1 MQRLSLRAIFCV
13 LLLAELLLPV
23 HVVNKAFAQPGIT
36 VGFAVDGSGLV
47 ISSELGEEVGLYLKD
62 RLLTPVDVRS
72 FTSEDFLYNGL
83 VRDREVDFAWLSKA
97 YLGRVPEGAIFPLTE
112 NLDHFPGLFKGS
124 LVARQGQQTAL
135 LQQVSNV
142 FLSMHESPE
151 GRALL
156 QKLEISRFVSPSHW
170 QTPEGVGAAQVP
182 SDPTPSPLDKDS
194 LKIFVQGETPSS
206 KLTSEPFAEDE
217 SKVEDKTPE
226 KIESSGSKRE
236 STSLDD
242 EEPLVDEA
250 LPKISEGG
258 PTPVLTTLADSSVAE
273 IADVSPQV
281 KADSQ
286 DEPVF
291 ETPSGSVDSSF
302 PVSDDDNDKTETA
315 AEPALE
321 ADQGSSIALVA
332 DSLTYDSVEDSYE
345 AKGDVVL
352 RQDEVELKSEYLLWQ
367 AATQDASA
375 EGDVALEDID
385 TKLLGSSIQY
395 NMATRQG
402 HVRDGRLF
410 VREGNFH
417 LSGQQIEKEGQF
429 EYSVKEGSFTTC
441 DGEIPDWKFSAD
453 EVDITV
459 GGYARAKHVWFH
471 VKDVPVLYVPYLTFP
486 VKADRESGFLT
497 PSFGY
502 SNNKGTLASLA
513 WYQVID
519 RHMDATIYLD
529 YLSEIGLGKGLEY
542 RYALSGNNNGQ
553 ALYYHVTGTGE
564 IEELDQ
570 KEDFP
575 DLDYYRWKH
584 SGNFPGGWRFLADVE
599 YTDEKLFFEE
609 FGEFAADYNRDKT
622 VSTLMLRR
630 NWKKLNVNGFAR
642 YIKDLESDNDATLQT
657 LPELGLGLPRYRL
670 GDTAFY
676 AGLESYATRFWRD
689 EGERGERLYLRPSLS
704 AVFKPGSWLEVTP
717 EVAFYERLYSTDVT
731 ETDKFIPE
739 VSLALSSRLVK
750 SFDVNLLGSDR
761 IQHSIEPTVTY
772 AYVPDEEQGS
782 LPLFDLRDRVA
793 SRNDVTYA
801 LVNRLT
807 ARSQAADG
815 SSLYRD
821 LFYLRLSQSY
831 NIDEPQAYIEDG
843 LSDSLVENRPFSD
856 LRVEMD
862 FTPVKNFSLD
872 AESIIPVYGDSGF
885 NTLSAGST
893 LRDDTGNAVSASYT
907 YKDADFAGVATDY
920 VEFQLDTS
928 ILQPLYVRFKER
940 YDFQENRALEDFVGF
955 EYRSKCWSIILSYKT
970 RYLEDEDNDHEI
982 GFTFVL
988 AGLGPPMGF
997 AEGVDKDIE

>member
-1 MQRLSLRAIFCV
+1 MTGPSMQRLSLRAIFCV
-13 LLLAELLLPV
+13 LLLVSLLFPV
-23 HVVNKAFAQPGIT
+23 YVVNKAFAQPGIT
-36 VGFAVDGSGLV
+36 IGFAVDGSGLV
-47 ISSELGEEVGLYLKD
+47 ISSELGDEVGLYLKD
-62 RLLTPVDVRS
+62 RLSTPVYIRS
-72 FTSEDFLYNGL
+72 FTSEDLLYNWL
-83 VRDREVDFAWLSKA
+83 IRYREVDFAWLSKA
-97 YLGRVPEGAIFPLTE
+97 YLGRVPEGEIFPLAE

-124 LVARQGQQTAL
+124 IVARQGQQAAL
-135 LQQVSNV
+135 LQKVSTV
-142 FLSMHESPE
+142 FLSMHESLE

-156 QKLEISRFVSPSHW
+156 QNLEISRFISSSRW
-170 QTPEGVGAAQVP
+170 QTAEWVGAAQV
-182 SDPTPSPLDKDS
+182 SFDQTPSPIDKDS
-194 LKIFVQGETPSS
+194 LKISVQGETPGS
-206 KLTSEPFAEDE
+206 KLTSEPFVVA
-217 SKVEDKTPE
+217 
-226 KIESSGSKRE
+226 E
-236 STSLDD
+236 STVEGETTQIIGSSDSKSEPTTLDN
-242 EEPLVDEA
+242 EEPLVDEV
-250 LPKISEGG
+250 LPKTSEVV
-258 PTPVLTTLADSSVAE
+258 PTPVLAAISGSAVAKMP
-273 IADVSPQV
+273 DTSPQA
-281 KADSQ
+281 KADSL
-286 DEPVF
+286 DEPVV
-291 ETPSGSVDSSF
+291 ETPSGSADDSLPLADSKI
-302 PVSDDDNDKTETA
+302 VEKA
-315 AEPALE
+315 AATEPAPE
-321 ADQGSSIALVA
+321 ADQESPIALVS
-332 DSLTYDSVEDSYE
+332 DSLTYDSGEDSYE

-352 RQDEVELKSEYLLWQ
+352 RQGEVELKAQALLWQ
-367 AATQDASA
+367 VATQDASA
-375 EGDVALEDID
+375 EGSAELKDID
-385 TKLLGSSIQY
+385 TKVSGSSIQY

-402 HVRDGRLF
+402 QVRDGRLF

-459 GGYARAKHVWFH
+459 GGYARAKHVWFYL
-471 VKDVPVLYVPYLTFP
+471 KDVPVLYVPYLTFP
-486 VKADRESGFLT
+486 VKTERESGLLT

-570 KEDFP
+570 REDFP

-584 SGNFPGGWRFLADVE
+584 SGNFPGGWSFLADVE

-609 FGEFAADYNRDKT
+609 FGELAADYNRDKT

-642 YIKDLESDNDATLQT
+642 YIKDLELDNDATLQT

-689 EGERGERLYLRPSLS
+689 KGERGERLYLRPSLS

-717 EVAFYERLYSTDVT
+717 EVAFYERLYSTDIT
-731 ETDKFIPE
+731 ETDKFVPE
-739 VSLALSSRLVK
+739 FSVALSTRLAK
-750 SFDVNLLGSDR
+750 SFDINLLGADR
-761 IQHSIEPTVTY
+761 LQHSIEPTVTY
-772 AYVPDEEQGS
+772 TYVPDEEQGS
-782 LPLFDLRDRVA
+782 LPFFDLRDRVA

-831 NIDEPQAYIEDG
+831 NIDESQAYTENG
-843 LSDSLVENRPFSD
+843 LPDRLGRNRPFSD

-862 FTPVKNFSLD
+862 FTPVKNFSLN
-872 AESIIPVYGDSGF
+872 AESIIAVYGDSGF
-885 NTLSAGST
+885 NTLRVGST
-893 LRDDTGNAVSASYT
+893 LKDDLGNSAKISYNYT
-907 YKDADFAGVATDY
+907 DIDFEKVATDY
-920 VEFQLDTS
+920 VEFQLETS
-928 ILQPLYVRFKER
+928 ILQPLYIRVEDR
-940 YDFQENRALEDFVGF
+940 YDFQENRALEDLVGF
-955 EYRSKCWSIILSYKT
+955 EYRSKCWSLFLTYKN
-970 RYLEDEDNDHEI
+970 RYRGKGDNDQEI
-982 GFTFVL
+982 MFSFVL
-988 AGLGPPMGF
+988 SGLGKNGGF
-997 AEGVDKDIE
+997 GM

>member
-13 LLLAELLLPV
+13 LLLVTLLFPV
-23 HVVNKAFAQPGIT
+23 YVVNNAFAQPGIT
-36 VGFAVDGSGLV
+36 IGFAVDGSGLV

-62 RLLTPVDVRS
+62 RLSTPVHFRS
-72 FTSEDFLYNGL
+72 FTSEDFLYNWL
-83 VRDREVDFAWLSKA
+83 IRYREVNFAWLSKA
-97 YLGRVPEGAIFPLTE
+97 YLGRVPEGEIFPLAE
-112 NLDHFPGLFKGS
+112 NLDHFPGLFRGS
-124 LVARQGQQTAL
+124 IVARQGQQTAL
-135 LQQVSNV
+135 LQQVSTV

-156 QKLEISRFVSPSHW
+156 QKLEISRFISSSRW

-182 SDPTPSPLDKDS
+182 SDSTPSPLDKDS
-194 LKIFVQGETPSS
+194 LKISVQGETQSS
-206 KLTSEPFAEDE
+206 KLTSEPFAADE
-217 SKVEDKTPE
+217 SKVGDETPE
-226 KIESSGSKRE
+226 KIEPSDSKRE
-236 STSLDD
+236 STLLDD

-250 LPKISEGG
+250 LPKISEVV
-258 PTPVLTTLADSSVAE
+258 PTPVFATIPDSSVAE
-273 IADVSPQV
+273 IADTSPQA

-286 DEPVF
+286 DEPVV
-291 ETPSGSVDSSF
+291 EMLSDSVDDSLPLADSEN
-302 PVSDDDNDKTETA
+302 VETDA
-315 AEPALE
+315 ATEPALE
-321 ADQGSSIALVA
+321 ADQESPISLVA
-332 DSLTYDSVEDSYE
+332 DYLAYDSDEDSYE

-352 RQDEVELKSEYLLWQ
+352 RQGEVELKSDTLLWQ
-367 AATQDASA
+367 ASTQDAAA
-375 EGDVALEDID
+375 EGSVELEDIG
-385 TKLLGSSIQY
+385 TKVIGTSMQY

-402 HVRDGRLF
+402 QIRDGRLF

-417 LSGQQIEKEGQF
+417 LEGQQIEKEGQF

-459 GGYARAKHVWFH
+459 GGYARAKHVWFYI
-471 VKDVPVLYVPYLTFP
+471 KDVPVLYSPYLTFP
-486 VKADRESGFLT
+486 VKAERESGLLT

-542 RYALSGNNNGQ
+542 RYALSGNNNGK

-642 YIKDLESDNDATLQT
+642 YIKDLESDDDATLQT
-657 LPELGLGLPRYRL
+657 LPELGLSLPRYRL

-676 AGLESYATRFWRD
+676 AGLESYATSFWRD
-689 EGERGERLYLRPSLS
+689 EGEDGERLYLRPSLS
-704 AVFKPGSWLEVTP
+704 AALKPGSWLEVTP
-717 EVAFYERLYSTDVT
+717 EVAFYERLYNTDDT

-739 VSLALSSRLVK
+739 LSVALSTRLKK
-750 SFDVNLLGSDR
+750 SFDANLLGADR

-772 AYVPDEEQGS
+772 TYVPDEDQDG
-782 LPLFDLRDRVA
+782 LPLFDLRDRIER
-793 SRNDVTYA
+793 RNDVTYS
-801 LVNRLT
+801 LINRLT
-807 ARSQAADG
+807 ARSQEVDG
-815 SSLYRD
+815 SSSYRE
-821 LFYLRLSQSY
+821 LFYLRLSQRY
-831 NIDEPQAYIEDG
+831 DIDEARNDRSG
-843 LSDSLVENRPFSD
+843 ENRPFSV

-862 FTPVKNFSLD
+862 FTPVKNFSFD

-885 NTLSAGST
+885 NTLSIGST
-893 LRDDTGNAVSASYT
+893 LKDGSGNAAKINYKYT
-907 YKDADFAGVATDY
+907 DIDFENVATDY

-940 YDFQENRALEDFVGF
+940 YDFQENRALEDFVAF
-955 EYRSKCWSIILSYKT
+955 EYRSKCWSIMLFYKT
-970 RYLEDEDNDHEI
+970 RYLEDEVNDNEF

-988 AGLGPPMGF
+988 AGLGPPIGF
-997 AEGVDKDIE
+997 SEGFNKAIE

>member
-13 LLLAELLLPV
+13 LVLITLLFPV
-23 HVVNKAFAQPGIT
+23 YVVNNAFAQPGIT
-36 VGFAVDGSGLV
+36 IGFAIDGSGLV
-47 ISSELGEEVGLYLKD
+47 ISTELGEEVGLYLKD

-72 FTSEDFLYNGL
+72 FTSEDFLYNRL
-83 VRDREVDFAWLSKA
+83 VRYREVDFAWLSKA
-97 YLGRVPEGAIFPLTE
+97 YLDRVPEGGILPLAE

-124 LVARQGQQTAL
+124 IVARQGQKTAL
-135 LQQVSNV
+135 LQQVSTV

-156 QKLEISRFVSPSHW
+156 QKLEISRFISSSRW
-170 QTPEGVGAAQVP
+170 QPPEGVGAAQVP
-182 SDPTPSPLDKDS
+182 SD
-194 LKIFVQGETPSS
+194 
-206 KLTSEPFAEDE
+206 
-217 SKVEDKTPE
+217 
-226 KIESSGSKRE
+226 SKRE
-236 STSLDD
+236 STLLDD

-250 LPKISEGG
+250 LPKIYEVV
-258 PTPVLTTLADSSVAE
+258 PTPGFATIPDSSVAE
-273 IADVSPQV
+273 ITDASPQV

-286 DEPVF
+286 DEPVV
-291 ETPSGSVDSSF
+291 EMLSDSVDDSLPLADSEN
-302 PVSDDDNDKTETA
+302 VETEA
-315 AEPALE
+315 ATESALE
-321 ADQGSSIALVA
+321 ADQESPISLVA
-332 DSLTYDSVEDSYE
+332 DSLTYDSDEDSYE

-352 RQDEVELKSEYLLWQ
+352 RQGEVELKSESLLWQ
-367 AATQDASA
+367 SATQDASA
-375 EGDVALEDID
+375 EGAVELEDID
-385 TKLLGSSIQY
+385 TKILGSSIQY

-410 VREGNFH
+410 VSEGNFH

-486 VKADRESGFLT
+486 VKAERESGLLT

-575 DLDYYRWKH
+575 NLDYYRWKH
-584 SGNFPGGWRFLADVE
+584 SGNFPGGWHFLADVE

-657 LPELGLGLPRYRL
+657 LPELGLGLPRYRI

-717 EVAFYERLYSTDVT
+717 EVAFYERLYSTDIA
-731 ETDKFIPE
+731 ETDKFVPE
-739 VSLALSSRLVK
+739 FSVALSSRLAK
-750 SFDVNLLGSDR
+750 SFDINLLGADR
-761 IQHSIEPTVTY
+761 LQHSIEPTVTY
-772 AYVPDEEQGS
+772 TYVPDEEQGS

-843 LSDSLVENRPFSD
+843 LTDRLVENRPFSD
-856 LRVEMD
+856 LRVEMN
-862 FTPVKNFSLD
+862 FTPVKNFSLN

-907 YKDADFAGVATDY
+907 YKDEAFAGVATDY
-920 VEFQLDTS
+920 ASFQVDTS

>member
-1 MQRLSLRAIFCV
+1 MQRLSLRASFCV
-13 LLLAELLLPV
+13 LLLAALLLPV
-23 HVVNKAFAQPGIT
+23 PVVNKAFAQPGIT

-47 ISSELGEEVGLYLKD
+47 ISSELGKEVGLYLKE

-72 FTSEDFLYNGL
+72 FTSEDFLYNWL
-83 VRDREVDFAWLSKA
+83 VRYREVDFAWLSKA
-97 YLGRVPEGAIFPLTE
+97 YLGRVPEGAVFPLTE

-124 LVARQGQQTAL
+124 IVARQGQQTAL

-156 QKLEISRFVSPSHW
+156 QKLEISRFISSSHW
-170 QTPEGVGAAQVP
+170 QTPEWVGAEQVP
-182 SDPTPSPLDKDS
+182 SEPTPSPLERDS
-194 LKIFVQGETPSS
+194 LKISVQGETPSS
-206 KLTSEPFAEDE
+206 KITSEPFAEDE
-217 SKVEDKTPE
+217 LKVEDKTPE
-226 KIESSGSKRE
+226 IIGSSGSKRE

-250 LPKISEGG
+250 LSKISEGR
-258 PTPVLTTLADSSVAE
+258 PTPVIAAMPDSSVAE

-281 KADSQ
+281 KDDSQ

-291 ETPSGSVDSSF
+291 ETPSDSVDSSF
-302 PVSDDDNDKTETA
+302 PLSVDDNDETEIAT
-315 AEPALE
+315 EPALK
-321 ADQGSSIALVA
+321 ADQESPIALVA
-332 DSLTYDSVEDSYE
+332 DSLTYDSDEDSYE

-352 RQDEVELKSEYLLWQ
+352 RQGELELKSDTLLWQ

-375 EGDVALEDID
+375 EGAVELKDIE
-385 TKLLGSSIQY
+385 TKLLGSSLQY
-395 NMATRQG
+395 NMTTRQG
-402 HVRDGRLF
+402 QVRDGRLF
-410 VREGNFH
+410 VSEGNFH

-459 GGYARAKHVWFH
+459 GGYARAQHVWFH
-471 VKDVPVLYVPYLTFP
+471 VKDVPVLYTPYMAFP
-486 VKADRESGFLT
+486 VKTERQSGLLT

-529 YLSEIGLGKGLEY
+529 YLSEVGLGKGLEY
-542 RYALSGNNNGQ
+542 RYALPGQNNGK

-584 SGNFPGGWRFLADVE
+584 SGRLPGGWRLMADIE
-599 YTDEKLFFEE
+599 YTDQKLFFEE
-609 FGEFAADYNRDKT
+609 FGEVAEDYNRDKT

-630 NWKKLNVNGFAR
+630 NWQKLNVVGFAR
-642 YIKDLESDNDATLQT
+642 YTKDLETDNDETLQT
-657 LPELGLGLPRYRL
+657 LPELSFGLPRYRL

-717 EVAFYERLYSTDVT
+717 EAAFYERLYSTDVT

-772 AYVPDEEQGS
+772 TYVPDEEQGS
-782 LPLFDLRDRVA
+782 LPLFDLRDRVL

-821 LFYLRLSQSY
+821 LFYLRLSQRY
-831 NIDEPQAYIEDG
+831 DIDEVRNDRSGEK
-843 LSDSLVENRPFSD
+843 RPFSD

-862 FTPVKNFSLD
+862 FTPVNNFSFN

-893 LRDDTGNAVSASYT
+893 LKDDTGNAVSASYT

-920 VEFQLDTS
+920 VSFQVDTS

-940 YDFQENRALEDFVGF
+940 YDFQENRALEDFVGL

>member
-13 LLLAELLLPV
+13 LLLAALLFPV
-23 HVVNKAFAQPGIT
+23 HVVNKASAQPGIT
-36 VGFAVDGSGLV
+36 IGFAVDGSGLV

-62 RLLTPVDVRS
+62 RLLTAVDVRS

-83 VRDREVDFAWLSKA
+83 VRYREVDFALLSKA
-97 YLGRVPEGAIFPLTE
+97 YLGRVPEGAIIPLTE

-124 LVARQGQQTAL
+124 IVARQGQQDAL
-135 LQQVSNV
+135 LQQVSTV

-156 QKLEISRFVSPSHW
+156 QKLEINRFVSSSRW
-170 QTPEGVGAAQVP
+170 QTPG
-182 SDPTPSPLDKDS
+182 
-194 LKIFVQGETPSS
+194 S
-206 KLTSEPFAEDE
+206 KLTSEPFAGDE
-217 SKVEDKTPE
+217 SKVEAEATE
-226 KIESSGSKRE
+226 KIGSPDSTSESS
-236 STSLDD
+236 SLDD
-242 EEPLVDEA
+242 EEPLVGDV
-250 LPKISEGG
+250 LPKRSEVV
-258 PTPVLTTLADSSVAE
+258 PTPVLTMIPDSSVAE
-273 IADVSPQV
+273 STDARPQV
-281 KADSQ
+281 KSAPQ
-286 DEPVF
+286 DEPVV
-291 ETPSGSVDSSF
+291 ETLPDSVDDSI
-302 PVSDDDNDKTETA
+302 DDSIPLADNVNDKTEA
-315 AEPALE
+315 ATEPALE
-321 ADQGSSIALVA
+321 SDQESPIALVA
-332 DSLTYDSVEDSYE
+332 DYLAYDSDEDSYE

-352 RQDEVELKSEYLLWQ
+352 RQGEVELKSDTLLWQ

-375 EGDVALEDID
+375 QGAVELKEMGSKV
-385 TKLLGSSIQY
+385 LGSSIQY
-395 NMATRQG
+395 NMATKQG
-402 HVRDGRLF
+402 QVRDGQLF

-429 EYSVKEGSFTTC
+429 EYSVEGGSFTTC
-441 DGEIPDWKFSAD
+441 DGEIPDWKFSAE
-453 EVDITV
+453 EVDVTV

-471 VKDVPVLYVPYLTFP
+471 VKDVPILYTPYIAFP
-486 VKADRESGFLT
+486 VKAERESGLLT

-529 YLSEIGLGKGLEY
+529 YLSDIGLGKGLEY

-584 SGNFPGGWRFLADVE
+584 SGKFPGGWRFLADVE

-717 EVAFYERLYSTDVT
+717 EVAFYERLYSTDDT
-731 ETDKFIPE
+731 EADKFIPE
-739 VSLALSSRLVK
+739 ISVALSTRLAK
-750 SFDVNLLGSDR
+750 SFDANLLGADR
-761 IQHSIEPTVTY
+761 IQHSIEPTITY
-772 AYVPDEEQGS
+772 TYVPDEEQGD
-782 LPLFDLRDRVA
+782 LPLFDLRDRIEH
-793 SRNDVTYA
+793 RNDVTYA

-807 ARSQAADG
+807 ARRQTADG
-815 SSLYRD
+815 SSSYRE

-831 NIDEPQAYIEDG
+831 DIDEARNDRSGE
-843 LSDSLVENRPFSD
+843 SRPFSD
-856 LRVEMD
+856 LRLEMD
-862 FTPVKNFSLD
+862 FTPVKNFSFD
-872 AESIIPVYGDSGF
+872 AESLIPVYGDSGF
-885 NTLSAGST
+885 RTLSIGST
-893 LRDDTGNAVSASYT
+893 LKDESGNAATISYKYT
-907 YKDADFAGVATDY
+907 DIDFDKVATDY
-920 VEFQLDTS
+920 LEFQLDTS

-997 AEGVDKDIE
+997 ATGVDKGIE

>member
-1 MQRLSLRAIFCV
+1 
-13 LLLAELLLPV
+13 
-23 HVVNKAFAQPGIT
+23 
-36 VGFAVDGSGLV
+36 
-47 ISSELGEEVGLYLKD
+47 
-62 RLLTPVDVRS
+62 
-72 FTSEDFLYNGL
+72 
-83 VRDREVDFAWLSKA
+83 
-97 YLGRVPEGAIFPLTE
+97 
-112 NLDHFPGLFKGS
+112 LDHFQKLFRGNV
-124 LVARQGQQTAL
+124 VARQGQKITL
-135 LQQVSNV
+135 LQQVSAV
-142 FLSMHESPE
+142 FLNMDKNAE

-156 QKLEISRFVSPSHW
+156 KKLEITRFVPTSLW
-170 QTPEGVGAAQVP
+170 QTPEWTGSAQGP
-182 SDPTPSPLDKDS
+182 SDSTPSAVTKDS
-194 LKIFVQGETPSS
+194 QKIPVHGETPSPE
-206 KLTSEPFAEDE
+206 LTSEPFSADQ
-217 SKVEDKTPE
+217 SKVEDETSE
-226 KIESSGSKRE
+226 KIEPSDSKSE

-242 EEPLVDEA
+242 EDPPVGEV
-250 LPKISEGG
+250 LPKTAEVE
-258 PTPVLTTLADSSVAE
+258 PTPVLATVPGSPVTETSDASPQAKTDSHDDPVIETRPESVA
-273 IADVSPQV
+273 
-281 KADSQ
+281 
-286 DEPVF
+286 
-291 ETPSGSVDSSF
+291 GSF
-302 PVSDDDNDKTETA
+302 PLAEKDNDKTEA
-315 AEPALE
+315 ATEPAPDAGQE
-321 ADQGSSIALVA
+321 SPIALVA

-352 RQDEVELKSEYLLWQ
+352 RQGEVELKSDTLLWQ

-375 EGDVALEDID
+375 EGTVELKDVG
-385 TKLLGSSIQY
+385 TKVSGSSIQY

-402 HVRDGRLF
+402 QVRDGRLF

-459 GGYARAKHVWFH
+459 GGYARARHVWFH
-471 VKDVPVLYVPYLTFP
+471 VKDVPVLYTPYMAFP
-486 VKADRESGFLT
+486 VKTERESGLLT

-529 YLSEIGLGKGLEY
+529 YLSDIGLGKGLEY
-542 RYALSGNNNGQ
+542 RYALSGNNNGK

-575 DLDYYRWKH
+575 DLDYYRWEH
-584 SGNFPGGWRFLADVE
+584 SGQLPGDWRLMADIE
-599 YTDEKLFFEE
+599 YTDQKLFFEE
-609 FGEFAADYNRDKT
+609 FGEVAEDYNREKT

-630 NWKKLNVNGFAR
+630 NWQKLNAVGFAR
-642 YIKDLESDNDATLQT
+642 YIKDLETDNDETLQT
-657 LPELGLGLPRYRL
+657 LPELSLGLPRYRL
-670 GDTAFY
+670 GDSAFY

-704 AVFKPGSWLEVTP
+704 AVFKPGSWLEVAP

-750 SFDVNLLGSDR
+750 SFDVNLLGADR
-761 IQHSIEPTVTY
+761 IQHTIEPTVTY
-772 AYVPDEEQGS
+772 TYVPDEEQGD
-782 LPLFDLRDRVA
+782 LPLFDLRDRVL

-815 SSLYRD
+815 TNSYRD
-821 LFYLRLSQSY
+821 FFYLRLSQSY
-831 NIDEPQAYIEDG
+831 DIDEARNDRSGKDQ
-843 LSDSLVENRPFSD
+843 PFSD
-856 LRVEMD
+856 LRVEMEFD
-862 FTPVKNFSLD
+862 PVKNFSLD

-885 NTLSAGST
+885 NTLRLGST
-893 LRDDTGNAVSASYT
+893 LKDDAGNAAKISYT
-907 YKDADFAGVATDY
+907 YTDIDFEKVATDY

-928 ILQPLYVRFKER
+928 ILQPIYIRFKER

-955 EYRSKCWSIILSYKT
+955 EYRSKCWSFILSYKT

-997 AEGVDKDIE
+997 AGGVDKEIE